1 MDGPFENSNMMKPI
15 DLFLLLFFIGD
26 AHLQKHSI
34 FSQYSDYCMEGPGVD
49 KPWIVG
55 TEHRQIQIYEKELS
69 SPKSMKNMMVDHI
82 KRRYFIIDADVAVS
96 RLFFSFDSFGVESS
110 FFV

>member
-1 MDGPFENSNMMKPI
+1 
-15 DLFLLLFFIGD
+15 
-26 AHLQKHSI
+26 
-34 FSQYSDYCMEGPGVD
+34 MEGPGVD

-96 RLFFSFDSFGVESS
+96 RLLFFFHFDSFDVDS
-110 FFV
+110 FFVFDSFDMESS

>member
-1 MDGPFENSNMMKPI
+1 
-15 DLFLLLFFIGD
+15 
-26 AHLQKHSI
+26 
-34 FSQYSDYCMEGPGVD
+34 MEGPGVD

-96 RLFFSFDSFGVESS
+96 R
-110 FFV
+110 